1 VGAKGFEAE
10 CVQVLKDL
18 KYPTDVGKTALGA
31 PGSPTNW
38 PTILVMLVWLS
49 ELAKVSLELEIRFLT
64 TFNAT
69 ASADPY
75 SFCFQSWT
83 TI

>member
-1 VGAKGFEAE
+1 
-10 CVQVLKDL
+10 VQVLKDL

-49 ELAKVSLELEIRFLT
+49 ELAKVRAELETCLFSSIHPAMAET
-64 TFNAT
+64 
-69 ASADPY
+69 DPY
-75 SFCFQSWT
+75 SILFQPSVT
-83 TI
+83 TQHL